1 MLLIGHRGCNYAGYN
16 QNTIR
21 SFERVASEGVPAIEF
36 DVQLCAD
43 GELVVVHNLALE
55 EVSTG
60 KGKVSETDAATLRQ
74 LYAGDPS
81 RGEDRIPFLSE
92 VFDFFA
98 AKALGRR
105 PVIHMELKG
114 HNTGRPA
121 GELYSAYVASGRL
134 QTSDLLVSSFGWREL
149 EALQQVCPGAKIALL
164 DGAIRR
170 NTLLEKTGTDAERYF
185 PDLFAYGNEDYMLP
199 RFASLEENLALL
211 DTICLDPRIHSIL
224 ADEIHACLSGRYY
237 SDALLDAAQGMGAVS
252 VNLWYRTLFPQFV
265 EKAHARGLAV
275 FVYTVND
282 ADDLRAMA
290 AMGVDGVFTDR
301 YTDAVEVLA
310 QNGTGNS

>member
-1 MLLIGHRGCNYAGYN
+1 MLLIGHRGCKYPGYN

-21 SFERVASEGVPAIEF
+21 SFEKVASEGVPAIEF

-60 KGKVSETDAATLRQ
+60 RGKVSDTDAATLKQ
-74 LYAGDPS
+74 LHAGDPA
-81 RGEDRIPFLSE
+81 RGKDRIPFLSE

-98 AKALGRR
+98 AQAPGRR
-105 PVIHMELKG
+105 PSIHMELKG

-134 QTSDLLVSSFGWREL
+134 DMSDLLVSSFNWREL
-149 EALQQVCPGAKIALL
+149 AALRKVCPEARIALL

-170 NTLLEKTGTDAERYF
+170 NVLVEKTGVDAERYF

-199 RFASLEENLALL
+199 RFAALDQNRALL
-211 DTICLDPRIHSIL
+211 DATCHDPRIHSIL
-224 ADEIHACLSGRYY
+224 VDEMRACLSGQYY
-237 SDALLDAAQGMGAVS
+237 SDELIDAALAMGAVS
-252 VNLWYRTLFPQFV
+252 LNLWYRTVCPQFV
-265 EKAHARGLAV
+265 EKAHAAGLAV
-275 FVYTVND
+275 LVYTVND
-282 ADDLRAMA
+282 ADELRAMS
-290 AMGVDGVFTDR
+290 AMGVDGVFTDC
-301 YTDAVEVLA
+301 YADALRVL
-310 QNGTGNS
+310 TGSGDRQP